1 MPLFPSPFRRPRL
14 VLSTVLAI
22 RGEGNDA
29 EIILAC
35 TVEKGREGE
44 GSFSRSEGARGSSKR
59 GEETADG
66 LFAGHQAAGRL
77 IARCVCVIRE
87 NFVTG

>member
-1 MPLFPSPFRRPRL
+1 MEK
-14 VLSTVLAI
+14 
-22 RGEGNDA
+22 GKEG
-29 EIILAC
+29 
-35 TVEKGREGE
+35 GREGGKFLSVGGRAWRS
-44 GSFSRSEGARGSSKR
+44 GSNKR

-77 IARCVCVIRE
+77 IARCVCVTRE